1 MGLDMFLFKVKK
13 GQSYKNSK
21 EEIAYWRKANAVH
34 AWFDNYC
41 ANGEMQDCEMVPV
54 SKCDLHKLK
63 NDCKIVL
70 DNSNLT
76 FKTIQVEEY
85 DSDKGKYV
93 KVSKMARVIDDP
105 SLAEEL
111 IPTQSGFFFGST
123 LYDSY
128 YLENLRDT
136 IKQITNV
143 LESVDFDK
151 YDVYYLASW

>member
-13 GQSYKNSK
+13 GESYKNGK

-41 ANGEMQDCEMVPV
+41 ANGAMQDCEMIPV
-54 SKCDLHKLK
+54 NKRDLYKLK

-70 DNSNLT
+70 DNSNLA

-93 KVSKMARVIDDP
+93 KVSKTAKVIDDP
-105 SLAEEL
+105 SVASEL

-123 LYDSY
+123 LYDGD
-128 YLENLRDT
+128 YLEKLRYT